1 MRFAA
6 KQFYLLKNFDLL
18 TGTKDIEMNKIFSVL
33 ALLLWMPIS
42 HAQSV
47 WLQLQSRHDTVEIV
61 EVPIGDYRVP
71 PAISATLPRQVGGT
85 ADADVWR
92 GRYLQRRRQQPAG
105 CSRL

>member
-47 WLQLQSRHDTVEIV
+47 WLQLQSRHDTVEVV
-61 EVPIGDYRVP
+61 EVAIGDYRVP
-71 PAISATLPRQVGGT
+71 PAISAEHAEVERGWKVVAVDAQGNT
-85 ADADVWR
+85 A
-92 GRYLQRRRQQPAG
+92 L
-105 CSRL
+105 